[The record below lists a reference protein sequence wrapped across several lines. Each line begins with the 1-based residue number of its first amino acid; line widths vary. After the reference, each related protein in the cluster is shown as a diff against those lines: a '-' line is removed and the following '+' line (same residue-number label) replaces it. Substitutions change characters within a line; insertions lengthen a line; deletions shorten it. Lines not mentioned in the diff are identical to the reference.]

1 MESLIVIFSADTV
14 IINTNII
21 TMSSQQ
27 PRAEAVA
34 IIQGKFAAIGT
45 THEMRSLI
53 GAKTHV
59 LDFNGQ
65 TVVPGFI
72 DAHIHVL
79 DSGIWHVQAVDCDLR
94 SISAIQSA
102 LHDRTQQTPPGDW
115 VQGFKYDDTKTTE
128 FRWLN
133 RWDLDAVSM
142 THPIYV
148 AHRGGHTFFVNSK
161 ALEIAGIT
169 KSTPDPSGGM
179 FEHDSQTGDLT
190 GIVQERAAECFQ
202 RLLPPVTLQDRR
214 TGLKRICH
222 MFNAAGLTSVH
233 DAYVTNLD
241 LQTYQEGLAAG
252 DLSLRVY
259 LLMIFSHFAALRDA
273 GVRTGL
279 GNDQLRI
286 GGIKLIA
293 DGAIAGRNAWLSQP
307 YTGSIDDYGLRA
319 IEPEELEVQV
329 LQIHKA
335 GFQVCTH
342 ANGDAAIDM
351 TLTAYE
357 KAMAVSPRDNV
368 RHRIE
373 HCTLV
378 NPALLERIKKLG
390 VIVTPFCT
398 YVYFHGEK
406 MKYYGEDRLQWMFA
420 QRSFI
425 DYGII
430 STGATDYVPGPYE
443 PLLGI
448 QSCVT
453 RTDISG
459 KTWGAN
465 QKITVEEALRLYT
478 LHGAYASFE
487 EHIKGSIEVGKLAD
501 LTVLGADPTVVDP
514 FTIKDIP
521 VQYTMIGG
529 QIVYTT

>member
-1 MESLIVIFSADTV
+1 MALYADTV
-14 IINTNII
+14 ISNANII
-21 TMSSQQ
+21 TIAPQQ
-27 PRAEAVA
+27 PRAKALA
-34 IIQGKFAAIGT
+34 ISHGKFSAIGT
-45 THEMRSLI
+45 AEEMKSMI
-53 GAKTHV
+53 GTKTHV
-59 LDFNGQ
+59 MDLKGQ
-65 TVVPGFI
+65 TVLPGFI
-72 DAHIHVL
+72 DAHLHAL
-79 DSGIWHVQAVDCDLR
+79 ESGIWHVQAVDCGLR

-102 LHDRTQQTPPGDW
+102 LRKRVQQTPPGEW
-115 VQGFKYDDTKTTE
+115 VQGFKFDDTKTTE
-128 FRWLN
+128 YRWLT

-142 THPIYV
+142 IHPIYV
-148 AHRGGHTFFVNSK
+148 AHRGLHTFFVNSK

-169 KSTPDPSGGM
+169 KVTPDPPGGKY
-179 FEHDSQTGDLT
+179 EHDLQTGELT

-202 RLLPPVTLQDRR
+202 QCLPPVTLQDRR
-214 TGLKRICH
+214 TGLQRICK
-222 MFNAAGLTSVH
+222 MFNAAGLTSVT
-233 DAYVTNLD
+233 DAYATNLD
-241 LQTYQEGLAAG
+241 LQTYQEGLQAG
-252 DLSLRVY
+252 DLTLRVY
-259 LLMIFSHFAALRDA
+259 LLMFFPAFTALSEA
-273 GVRTGL
+273 GVRTWL
-279 GNDQLRI
+279 GNDHLRI

-307 YTGSIDDYGLRA
+307 YMGSLDDYGLRV
-319 IEPEELEVQV
+319 IEPDELEAKV

-357 KAMAVSPRDNV
+357 KAMAAYPRVNA

-378 NPALLERIKKLG
+378 NPSLLERIKKLG

-406 MKYYGEDRLQWMFA
+406 MKYYGEERLQWMFA
-420 QRSFI
+420 QRSFL

-453 RTDISG
+453 RTDASG
-459 KTWGAN
+459 KVWGAN
-465 QKITVEEALRLYT
+465 QKITVEEALKIYT

-487 EHIKGSIEVGKLAD
+487 EHLKGSIEVGKLAD
-501 LTVLGADPTVVDP
+501 LTILGADPTVVDP
-514 FTIKDIP
+514 HTIKDIP
-521 VQYTMIGG
+521 VQHTIVGG
-529 QIVYTT
+529 SVVYSA